1 MLLGVVCERGAGGGG
16 VRWRL
21 GLAMSAARL
30 KLVELRAVLGGERD
44 PFGNVWDFQA
54 TKKDR
59 ALLLMMAGK
68 NSVDAGWL
76 SGRAWSDLSAENRG
90 NIQAGLRRFSGWA
103 AKLK

>member
-1 MLLGVVCERGAGGGG
+1 
-16 VRWRL
+16 
-21 GLAMSAARL
+21 MSAARL

-44 PFGNVWDFQA
+44 PFGNVWDFKA

-90 NIQAGLRRFSGWA
+90 NIKAGLRRFSGWA

>member
-1 MLLGVVCERGAGGGG
+1 
-16 VRWRL
+16 
-21 GLAMSAARL
+21 MSAAGGAGVVRL

-76 SGRAWSDLSAENRG
+76 SGRAWADLSAENRG

>member
-1 MLLGVVCERGAGGGG
+1 MAGAAGNYRGVCQ
-16 VRWRL
+16 
-21 GLAMSAARL
+21 MSAARL
-30 KLVELRAVLGGERD
+30 RLVELRAVLGGERD